1 MCNRVFFFESDV
13 IPEQKTIRALFCD
26 HGMYIFWSDSSMY
39 MFTIANHCNYP
50 GLVSNIQC
58 EYCPAL
64 YARKGLLDRH
74 MKNYH
79 PDKKIVPDENEVY
92 EKSDEINQGN
102 LSRGIDN
109 WLGLA

>member
-1 MCNRVFFFESDV
+1 
-13 IPEQKTIRALFCD
+13 
-26 HGMYIFWSDSSMY
+26 
-39 MFTIANHCNYP
+39 
-50 GLVSNIQC
+50 
-58 EYCPAL
+58 
-64 YARKGLLDRH
+64 